1 MVRREMTEAA
11 LLFDAVFEGRPPQQF
26 ITLQNAMNWV
36 EDLDRP
42 TGTISFEGEAI
53 IRYTNGDVSL
63 AR

>member
-1 MVRREMTEAA
+1 MSEAA
-11 LLFDAVFEGRPPQQF
+11 PIFDAVFEGQSPRQF
-26 ITLQNAMNWV
+26 NSLQDAMNWV

-53 IRYTNGDVSL
+53 IRYTDGNVAL

>member
-1 MVRREMTEAA
+1 MTEAA
-11 LLFDAVFEGRPPQQF
+11 QLFDAEFEGQPPQKF

-42 TGTISFEGEAI
+42 TGTVSFEGQPI
-53 IRYTNGDVSL
+53 VRYTNGDVSL

>member
-1 MVRREMTEAA
+1 MTEAA
-11 LLFDAVFEGRPPQQF
+11 PLFDVVFEGQPPRQF

-42 TGTISFEGEAI
+42 TGTISFEGQAI
-53 IRYTNGDVSL
+53 VRYTDGNVTL

>member
-1 MVRREMTEAA
+1 MTESAP
-11 LLFDAVFEGRPPQQF
+11 LFDAVFEGQPPQQF

-42 TGTISFEGEAI
+42 NGTISFEGEAI
-53 IRYTNGDVSL
+53 IRYTDGNVTL